1 MKLTIKKTFISFNKM
16 FNVKNYSDPHLFNT
30 LKNLKLKGVQMEY
43 YELHPEN
50 PQLRFINK
58 AVKVLSE
65 GGVIIYPTDTVY
77 GIGCDIFNKDALERI
92 FNIKNDSGTKLFS
105 FVCSDLKDIA
115 KYAKVSDYA
124 YRTMKHLLPGPYTFI
139 LPAAKQVP
147 KKLWS
152 KRKTVG
158 IRDPKHE
165 VVLMLVAE
173 LGNPIIST
181 STTNRKGTLIID
193 PVEIKSIF
201 ENQVDLMLSQGGL
214 SGKPSSI
221 VDLSGEA
228 PEIIREGAGDISF
241 FYK

>member
-1 MKLTIKKTFISFNKM
+1 
-16 FNVKNYSDPHLFNT
+16 
-30 LKNLKLKGVQMEY
+30 MEY
-43 YELHPEN
+43 YELHPDT
-50 PQLRFINK
+50 PQQRYINK
-58 AVKVLSE
+58 AVQVLKD

-77 GIGCDIFNKDALERI
+77 GIGCDIFNKEALERI
-92 FNIKNDSGTKLFS
+92 FTIKNDGITKLFS

-158 IRDPKHE
+158 IRIPNHLITLK
-165 VVLMLVAE
+165 LVAE

-181 STTNRKGTLIID
+181 STTNRKGDLILD
-193 PVEIKSIF
+193 PLEIKSIF
-201 ENQVDLMLSQGGL
+201 QNQVDLMLSQGGIG
-214 SGKPSSI
+214 GKPSSI
-221 VDLSGEA
+221 IDLSGET
-228 PEIIREGAGDISF
+228 PEVVREGAGDVSLF
-241 FYK
+241 VA